1 MLPTHPL
8 LTLSLLPLT
17 SAWDFYANHTI
28 GSCVE
33 VECPAAD
40 PAEAKGQVLSGC
52 RVQNQNHRTI
62 GLRTFSTNITEN
74 TSQNLTWTVGMTL
87 YDGIDAQGRNASG
100 TRTVE
105 KDYYLGTPANLNLSR
120 SDLPYEGCA
129 FLFRENKVTGPTSLG
144 NAGPSCS
151 DVVGDCGPALLTQ
164 ARGLVAN
171 SSMMTAGDGNQTTEQ
186 TCTRLAAQFNSS
198 LPGACETFAG
208 QDRWN
213 GITGITLTGPSAI
226 YPPSPSANASS
237 NCHPTLPKSNNLS
250 WAAAYNQTGTY
261 YAGSTIQMINGVDL
275 VLTLFWSPDGDV
287 QGALE
292 EPDVDVE
299 CLWPIA
305 LNQRMLDTQADGGAV
320 GVGWSW
326 TAVVGAACV
335 LFAGMLV

>member
-213 GITGITLTGPSAI
+213 GITGISAFF
-226 YPPSPSANASS
+226 PPFPPLFHIAHSSS
-237 NCHPTLPKSNNLS
+237 NPRILTHPLLRSTNRPLCNLS
-250 WAAAYNQTGTY
+250 TITLSKRIFKLPPHTPQIKQLILGGGIQPNRYLLRRIYDSDDQRRGSCFDFVLV
-261 YAGSTIQMINGVDL
+261 AG
-275 VLTLFWSPDGDV
+275 W
-287 QGALE
+287 
-292 EPDVDVE
+292 
-299 CLWPIA
+299 
-305 LNQRMLDTQADGGAV
+305 
-320 GVGWSW
+320 
-326 TAVVGAACV
+326 
-335 LFAGMLV
+335 

>member
-120 SDLPYEGCA
+120 SDLPYEG
-129 FLFRENKVTGPTSLG
+129 
-144 NAGPSCS
+144 
-151 DVVGDCGPALLTQ
+151 
-164 ARGLVAN
+164 
-171 SSMMTAGDGNQTTEQ
+171 SM
-186 TCTRLAAQFNSS
+186 
-198 LPGACETFAG
+198 
-208 QDRWN
+208 
-213 GITGITLTGPSAI
+213 
-226 YPPSPSANASS
+226 
-237 NCHPTLPKSNNLS
+237 
-250 WAAAYNQTGTY
+250 
-261 YAGSTIQMINGVDL
+261 
-275 VLTLFWSPDGDV
+275 
-287 QGALE
+287 
-292 EPDVDVE
+292 
-299 CLWPIA
+299 
-305 LNQRMLDTQADGGAV
+305 
-320 GVGWSW
+320 
-326 TAVVGAACV
+326 
-335 LFAGMLV
+335 

>member
-120 SDLPYEGCA
+120 SDLPYEG
-129 FLFRENKVTGPTSLG
+129 S
-144 NAGPSCS
+144 
-151 DVVGDCGPALLTQ
+151 
-164 ARGLVAN
+164 
-171 SSMMTAGDGNQTTEQ
+171 
-186 TCTRLAAQFNSS
+186 
-198 LPGACETFAG
+198 
-208 QDRWN
+208 
-213 GITGITLTGPSAI
+213 LTGPSAI